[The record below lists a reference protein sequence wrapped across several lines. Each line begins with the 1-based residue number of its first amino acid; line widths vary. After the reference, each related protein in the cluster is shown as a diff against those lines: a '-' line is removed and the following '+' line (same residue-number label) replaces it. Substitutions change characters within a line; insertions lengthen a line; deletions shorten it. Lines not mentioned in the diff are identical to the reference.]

1 MNTAAK
7 NKQWNKE
14 NPDFPAPNVHI
25 LPQAKL
31 SPVRTLERIVH
42 KRKRDQNR
50 SWSRFEI
57 SYEFPSNLGAKM
69 ETESRIDKLNAELLA
84 VSLVVSELIAEN
96 MRKDITS
103 TRLLDNVAQ
112 NTKQFLSQFRFGSDS
127 SAQEVTAWVD
137 ERAKTILN
145 HAKDRLKKR

>member
-1 MNTAAK
+1 
-7 NKQWNKE
+7 
-14 NPDFPAPNVHI
+14 
-25 LPQAKL
+25 
-31 SPVRTLERIVH
+31 
-42 KRKRDQNR
+42 
-50 SWSRFEI
+50 
-57 SYEFPSNLGAKM
+57 M